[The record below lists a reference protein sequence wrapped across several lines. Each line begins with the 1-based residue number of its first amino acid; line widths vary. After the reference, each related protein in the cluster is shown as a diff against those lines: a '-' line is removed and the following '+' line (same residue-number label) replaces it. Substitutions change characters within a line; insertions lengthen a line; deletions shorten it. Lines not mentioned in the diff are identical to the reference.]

1 MSPGTARSDKTR
13 IAARALPLERRSQP
27 TMGIAV
33 TNVRIVNQ
41 RPMLKDD
48 IDPSSSPQ
56 TKKTN
61 TVTVTAEAAANAMRK
76 IHSDR
81 PVMGAFGPWADAEAV
96 GEICGNVAPFNT
108 FNHLTRLL
116 P

>member
-1 MSPGTARSDKTR
+1 MGTV
-13 IAARALPLERRSQP
+13 
-27 TMGIAV
+27 V
-33 TNVRIVNQ
+33 TSVRIMSQ

-48 IDPSSSPQ
+48 IDPSSRPQ

-61 TVTVTAEAAANAMRK
+61 TTTLTAKAAANAMRK

-108 FNHLTRLL
+108 FNHLTPLL
-116 P
+116 PARLVRLKLRVWQ